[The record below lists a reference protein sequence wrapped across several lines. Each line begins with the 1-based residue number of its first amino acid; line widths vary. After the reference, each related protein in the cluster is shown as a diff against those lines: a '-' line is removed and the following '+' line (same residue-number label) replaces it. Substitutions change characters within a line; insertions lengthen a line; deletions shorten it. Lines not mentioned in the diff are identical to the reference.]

1 MPQIGGKPD
10 CGALF
15 FLYFFSGA
23 AGCSF
28 KIFAL
33 VSLFSGPEGLAA
45 ERRFPY
51 LDNLETI
58 GGIKVHF
65 LALLSHFF
73 AFSFFKI
80 FSR

>member
-15 FLYFFSGA
+15 FLYFSPARQA
-23 AGCSF
+23 ALLRF
-28 KIFAL
+28 FAL